1 MGIMI
6 VVGVITIVVVGFS
19 IYNWCKTIRLSRTCS
34 NEVEDDIAVVALTVN
49 ENNLLF
55 DEVSQEEI
63 KCIFKSNG
71 TALVKEKEE
80 NE

>member
-1 MGIMI
+1 MKREF
-6 VVGVITIVVVGFS
+6 ITDKKLIKNGMYFS
-19 IYNWCKTIRLSRTCS
+19 IGERFYIKIGKKC
-34 NEVEDDIAVVALTVN
+34 VEFNPIN
-49 ENNLLF
+49 ENILPF

-71 TALVKEKEE
+71 TALMKEKEE

>member
-1 MGIMI
+1 MKRDF
-6 VVGVITIVVVGFS
+6 ITDKKLIKNGMYFS
-19 IYNWCKTIRLSRTCS
+19 IGNRFYIKIGKIC
-34 NEVEDDIAVVALTVN
+34 VEFNPTN
-49 ENNLLF
+49 ENNLPF

-71 TALVKEKEE
+71 TALMKEKEE

>member
-1 MGIMI
+1 MREF
-6 VVGVITIVVVGFS
+6 ITDKKLIKNGMYFS
-19 IYNWCKTIRLSRTCS
+19 IGGNRFYIKIGKKC
-34 NEVEDDIAVVALTVN
+34 VEFKPIN
-49 ENNLLF
+49 ENILPF
-55 DEVSQEEI
+55 DEISQEEI

>member
-1 MGIMI
+1 MKREF
-6 VVGVITIVVVGFS
+6 ITDKKLIKNGMQFS
-19 IYNWCKTIRLSRTCS
+19 IGNRFYIKIGKIC
-34 NEVEDDIAVVALTVN
+34 VEFNPIN

-71 TALVKEKEE
+71 TALMKEKEE